1 MACLWDVRDLI
12 LSESFLGSGG
22 GAGVGVDVDDV
33 GAGVGVDVDDVGVG
47 RDAGRRRIGSI

>member
-12 LSESFLGSGG
+12 LSESFLGSG
-22 GAGVGVDVDDV
+22 V
-33 GAGVGVDVDDVGVG
+33 GAGVGIDVDDVGVG